1 MKRATICLA
10 AVALLIVPASAAPKW
25 KLETAKSKLG
35 FTVNWGG
42 QPFTGV
48 FRSWKADIEFDPA
61 DLAHSH
67 AYITIDTGSEASGDT
82 ETDGGVKGTE
92 GFAASQFPTALFR
105 TSAFTHK
112 AGNDYVATGTLSIK
126 GISKPVT
133 LPFTLTLSGNTA
145 HAVGKAQVIRTDFHV
160 GTGEWEKPDPVAH
173 EVTVNIDLTA
183 TKAAS

>member
-1 MKRATICLA
+1 MRTLLCVVSL
-10 AVALLIVPASAAPKW
+10 ALLSVPASAAQPW
-25 KLETAKSKLG
+25 KLDASKSKLG
-35 FTVNWGG
+35 FTVSWAG

-48 FRSWKADIEFDPA
+48 FRSWSADIDFNPN

-67 AYITIDTGSEASGDT
+67 ATVNVNIGSETSGDE

-92 GFAASQFPTALFR
+92 GFAVSQFPTAIFR
-105 TSAFTHK
+105 TNRFTHK
-112 AGNDYVATGTLSIK
+112 SGDAYVAQGSLSLK
-126 GISKPVT
+126 GISRSVT

-145 HAVGKAQVIRTDFHV
+145 HVVGKAQVVRTDFHV

-183 TKAAS
+183 TKA